1 MNKKNAWFIEEI
13 ILLKTYN
20 ELKSYIP
27 PWLIIH
33 ITNILVVKQLREMIL
48 PFQKKKYLF
57 GKLGQK
63 FLPSFFLILC
73 STYYLGAMLF

>member
-33 ITNILVVKQLREMIL
+33 ITNILVVSSLEKWSYLSR
-48 PFQKKKYLF
+48 KKKYLF

-63 FLPSFFLILC
+63 FLPSFFDIV
-73 STYYLGAMLF
+73 

>member
-33 ITNILVVKQLREMIL
+33 ITNILVSSKQLREMIL

-63 FLPSFFLILC
+63 FLPTVFFNIV
-73 STYYLGAMLF
+73 

>member
-33 ITNILVVKQLREMIL
+33 ITNILVVSSLEKWSYLSR
-48 PFQKKKYLF
+48 KKNI
-57 GKLGQK
+57 
-63 FLPSFFLILC
+63 FLEN
-73 STYYLGAMLF
+73 

>member
-20 ELKSYIP
+20 EPKSYIP

-33 ITNILVVKQLREMIL
+33 ITNILVSSKQLREMIL
-48 PFQKKKYLF
+48 PFQKKKYL
-57 GKLGQK
+57 LEN
-63 FLPSFFLILC
+63 
-73 STYYLGAMLF
+73 